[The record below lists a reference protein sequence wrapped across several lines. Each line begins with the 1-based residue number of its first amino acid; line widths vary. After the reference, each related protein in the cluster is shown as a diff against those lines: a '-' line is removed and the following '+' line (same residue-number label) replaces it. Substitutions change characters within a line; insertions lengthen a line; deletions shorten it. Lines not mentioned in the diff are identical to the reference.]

1 MLKGMRPRAE
11 VEMLE
16 KRLKEV
22 EDSQAALDEER
33 KRVTEELSKKNHE
46 LDDVKGSLE
55 RERAAANRRKKE
67 MEELN
72 KSLREEH
79 EAKELLEWKTKETE
93 KERERER
100 KEWEEKMNGIR
111 LEHDKLVA
119 VSQMEK
125 ESLAKQISQFNL
137 QIEAMA
143 AQKKAQEMAC
153 LELKDKLE
161 QAALKDERM
170 QEMQEKLKEDVNSA
184 EEKALQEKKEKE
196 DALRA
201 KKKVESELV
210 KLADELLMLKNQQSA
225 VDAERKRRDED
236 LAELKM
242 KAIGDA
248 NLIVKLQMHI
258 RQLIQRIEEL
268 EDELD
273 NEMKQRLKIDRQRN
287 EAQEVLDGL
296 NEKLAETDGE
306 LVAQKH
312 LNRERGETL
321 SQLQKELQKKSIVSE
336 SYIAD
341 LCSMQY
347 VTLHNLR
354 TLSAQAK
361 VLENDALRVLETR
374 KSQQLYRGSTIDDDD
389 Y

>member
-1 MLKGMRPRAE
+1 
-11 VEMLE
+11 
-16 KRLKEV
+16 
-22 EDSQAALDEER
+22 
-33 KRVTEELSKKNHE
+33 
-46 LDDVKGSLE
+46 
-55 RERAAANRRKKE
+55 

-79 EAKELLEWKTKETE
+79 EAKELLEWKAKEME
-93 KERERER
+93 RERERER
-100 KEWEEKMNGIR
+100 KEWEEKMNGMR
-111 LEHDKLVA
+111 LELDKSAA

-125 ESLAKQISQFNL
+125 ESLGKQISQLNG
-137 QIEAMA
+137 QIESMA
-143 AQKKAQEMAC
+143 AQKKTQEMANV
-153 LELKDKLE
+153 ELKDKLE
-161 QAALKDERM
+161 QAALKEERM
-170 QEMQEKLKEDVNSA
+170 IEMQEKLKEDVNSA
-184 EEKALQEKKEKE
+184 EDKALQEKKLKE
-196 DALRA
+196 DAIRA
-201 KKKVESELV
+201 KKKLESELN

-225 VDAERKRRDED
+225 VDAESKRRDED
-236 LAELKM
+236 LAELKL

-258 RQLIQRIEEL
+258 RQLMHRIEEL

-273 NEMKQRLKIDRQRN
+273 NEMKLRLKLDRQRN
-287 EAQEVLDGL
+287 ETQEALDSL
-296 NEKLAETDGE
+296 NEKYAETDGE

-321 SQLQKELQKKSIVSE
+321 SQLQKELQKKSLVSE
-336 SYIAD
+336 SYMAD

-361 VLENDALRVLETR
+361 VLENDAQRVLETR
-374 KSQQLYRGSTIDDDD
+374 KSQQIHRGSMDDED